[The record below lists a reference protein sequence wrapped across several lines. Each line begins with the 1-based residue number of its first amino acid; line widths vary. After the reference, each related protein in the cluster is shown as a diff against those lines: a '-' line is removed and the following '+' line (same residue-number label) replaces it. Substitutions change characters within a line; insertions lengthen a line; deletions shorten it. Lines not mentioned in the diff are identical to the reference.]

1 MPLRKLNNSII
12 KTAILL
18 LYVMTHYA
26 FKNIFF
32 SHTKK
37 SKFILF
43 TIVVLQFYLRSH
55 RPLCS
60 WRVTLSIISNSG
72 LLFVTATT
80 GLSKSPFI
88 LIQKGTLIPHLT
100 FDFDSWRSLW
110 IWPASKFKTMT
121 NFHIKITWLHSCRP
135 NRDTADQVDFPD
147 HTVVGSNKKT
157 DRATRFQSKSC
168 QLLCTTRGSLQQIE
182 AMEI

>member
-1 MPLRKLNNSII
+1 MSMFTLAVALVFSNMPVAIRQETAITTMSNNVMPLRTHNNSII

-26 FKNIFF
+26 FKNNFF

-88 LIQKGTLIPHLT
+88 LVQKGTLIPHLT
-100 FDFDSWRSLW
+100 FDFDS
-110 IWPASKFKTMT
+110 
-121 NFHIKITWLHSCRP
+121 
-135 NRDTADQVDFPD
+135 
-147 HTVVGSNKKT
+147 
-157 DRATRFQSKSC
+157 
-168 QLLCTTRGSLQQIE
+168 
-182 AMEI
+182 